1 MNPLIATIIS
11 GIVESIV
18 GAPSPPVQ
26 PPPYTTSALVRPKQ
40 QNSPLAVMGSP
51 ANGYARFD
59 DKVLRLAANL
69 QIRDTQNRIVVPL
82 TIERPV
88 PVLYKL
94 DEYGSVM
101 RVWVLTPE
109 ETAVAE
115 TIVKQR
121 ASAAQQ

>member
-1 MNPLIATIIS
+1 MNPLIATNIT

-26 PPPYTTSALVRPKQ
+26 PPPYTTSALVRPMRQ
-40 QNSPLAVMGSP
+40 DSPLAVMGPP

-59 DKVLRLAANL
+59 DRVLRLAANL

-82 TIERPV
+82 TVERPV

-94 DEYGSVM
+94 DDYGSVM

-109 ETAVAE
+109 EAVVAE

-121 ASAAQQ
+121 AAAAR

>member
-40 QNSPLAVMGSP
+40 QDSPLAVMGPP
-51 ANGYARFD
+51 ANGYAQFN

-69 QIRDTQNRIVVPL
+69 QIRDTQNRIVMSGTVQQ
-82 TIERPV
+82 PV

-94 DEYGSVM
+94 DEYGSVQ
-101 RVWVLTPE
+101 RVWVLTSE
-109 ETAVAE
+109 EAAVAD
-115 TIVKQR
+115 TIVKQK
-121 ASAAQQ
+121 AAAAR